1 MLAARDACVAN
12 GTLRHTHYILPLL
25 PKPLEPMRPIANQTL
40 IHADSLRWMLDQPDT
55 NQFDVVVADPPYCAA
70 TRGGRVGQSSATKY
84 TSTDAKRQF
93 VPFDGDQRGFQ
104 LWTSQWSGAAYRLTR
119 EGGAL
124 LAFIDYRNVAAMVDA
139 IQAGGWCY
147 DGVIPW
153 LKSRG
158 RPRLGWY
165 QTSQSEFIVVGR
177 KGATDRT
184 QRRCGPA
191 YVQSPAPTKRV
202 HPTQKPVEVIT
213 SLLEFRS
220 DWRRILDP
228 FGGSATTA
236 AAAMQLGRQ
245 ATVIESNAEYYRLA
259 CERIRSAEVKPQL
272 RVAA

>member
-1 MLAARDACVAN
+1 MR
-12 GTLRHTHYILPLL
+12 LL
-25 PKPLEPMRPIANQTL
+25 ANQTL
-40 IHADSLRWMLDQPDT
+40 IHADSLSWMLQRSDSDP
-55 NQFDVVVADPPYCAA
+55 FDVVVADPPYCAA
-70 TRGGRVGQSSATKY
+70 TRGGRASQSSATKY
-84 TSTDAKRQF
+84 TSTNAKRQF
-93 VPFDGDQRGFQ
+93 VAFDGDSRDQRAFQ
-104 LWTSQWSGAAYRLTR
+104 LWTAMWSGAAYRLTR

-124 LAFIDYRNVAAMVDA
+124 LAFIDYRNVASMVDA

-153 LKSRG
+153 LKNRG

-177 KGATDRT
+177 KGSTDRS

-191 YVQSPAPTKRV
+191 YVQSPAPSKRV
-202 HPTQKPVEVIT
+202 HPTQKPVEVIAA
-213 SLLEFRS
+213 LLEFRS
-220 DWRRILDP
+220 DWQRILDP

-259 CERIRSAEVKPQL
+259 CERIQAATQTPAL
-272 RVAA
+272 RIAA

>member
-1 MLAARDACVAN
+1 
-12 GTLRHTHYILPLL
+12 
-25 PKPLEPMRPIANQTL
+25 MRLIANQTL
-40 IHADSLRWMLDQPDT
+40 VHADSLSWMLEQPDSDP
-55 NQFDVVVADPPYCAA
+55 FDVVIADPPYCAA

-93 VPFDGDQRGFQ
+93 VAFDGDHRDQRSFQ
-104 LWTSQWSGAAYRLTR
+104 LWTTMWSGAAYRLTR

-124 LAFIDYRNVAAMVDA
+124 LAFIDFRNVAAMVDA

-153 LKSRG
+153 IKNRG

-165 QTSQSEFIVVGR
+165 QTSQSEFVVVGR
-177 KGATDRT
+177 KGPTDRS

-191 YVQSPAPTKRV
+191 YVQSSAPSKRV
-202 HPTQKPVEVIT
+202 HPTQKPIEVIT
-213 SLLEFRS
+213 QLLEFRS
-220 DWRRILDP
+220 DWQRILDP

-236 AAAMQLGRQ
+236 AAAMQLGRR

-259 CERIRSAEVKPQL
+259 CERIQEAEPTATL
-272 RVAA
+272 RRAA